1 MTDQHE
7 EQGEQSYTITPTST
21 RYLTPEDAII
31 HLGNRGALHV
41 TMKRGELRIYG
52 GVYAVYLFPVRHNG
66 KFISLRHTV
75 PGEKNEDVEI
85 GIILDLAQWPAEA
98 QALIQDALKRHY
110 FIHEIQ
116 RIHHV
121 GMKFGFIEMDVETD
135 KGHRV
140 FLMHW
145 RGDQAVDYGRKG
157 KIILDVDQNRY
168 LIPDI
173 NNLDPHERSEFER
186 YIYW

>member
-1 MTDQHE
+1 MTDTNDEPAQ
-7 EQGEQSYTITPTST
+7 QYTITPTST
-21 RYLTPEDAII
+21 RYLTPEETKI

-41 TMKRGELRIYG
+41 TVRDDRIYG
-52 GVYAVYLFPVRHNG
+52 GVYAVYLFPVRQTG
-66 KFISLRHTV
+66 RFISLRHTV
-75 PGEKNEDVEI
+75 PGEKNEDIEI
-85 GIILDLAQWPAEA
+85 GIILDLSQWPADA
-98 QALIQDALKRHY
+98 QTLVQDALKRHY
-110 FIHEIQ
+110 FIHEIK

-121 GMKFGFIEMDVETD
+121 GLKFGFIELDVETD

-145 RGDQAVDYGRKG
+145 RGDCAVDYGRKG
-157 KIILDVDQNRY
+157 KIIIDVDQNRY

>member
-1 MTDQHE
+1 MTDSND
-7 EQGEQSYTITPTST
+7 EQQYVITPTST
-21 RYLTPEDAII
+21 RYLTPADAII

-41 TMKRGELRIYG
+41 TVKNDRIYG
-52 GVYAVYLFPVRHNG
+52 GVYAVYLFPVRQTG

-85 GIILDLAQWPAEA
+85 GIISDLGQWPDDA
-98 QALIQDALKRHY
+98 QALVQDALKRHY
-110 FIHEIQ
+110 FIHEIKK
-116 RIHHV
+116 IFHV
-121 GMKFGFIEMDVETD
+121 GLKFGFIEMDVETD
-135 KGHRV
+135 KGRRV

-173 NNLDPHERSEFER
+173 NTLDPHERSEFER

>member
-1 MTDQHE
+1 MTDQID
-7 EQGEQSYTITPTST
+7 EQAYTITPTTT
-21 RYLTPEDAII
+21 RYLDPVETIV

-41 TMKRGELRIYG
+41 TIRNDRIYG

-66 KFISLRHTV
+66 RFISLRHTV
-75 PGEKNEDVEI
+75 PGEKNEDIEV
-85 GIILDLAQWPAEA
+85 GIILDLNQWPAEA
-98 QALIQDALKRHY
+98 QALIQDALRRHY
-110 FIHEIQ
+110 FIHEIT

-135 KGHRV
+135 KGRRC

-157 KIILDVDQNRY
+157 KILLDVDQNRY

-173 NNLDPHERSEFER
+173 NNLDPHEKSEFER